1 MSDTLQK
8 EKKKVFTFHLKN
20 SIEKEEWKKLVSL
33 LPVAEEVEIST
44 TLLRK
49 GWILAGEYLAGE
61 KDWTN
66 AIISYNKARVK
77 NPSTIYVFDKLIN
90 AFGSFYEQFKDKFS
104 KADLKILKDPLFLL
118 IDYYQLNYPK
128 HQAHIEVGKELI
140 QKINY
145 RMKYVAEEKIETPAT
160 FKVEQIHNAIYDDM
174 TFEELQSEFARIIE
188 PTIRDILEEKDKET
202 KKKKD
207 VKSKKGK
214 KKK

>member
-1 MSDTLQK
+1 MPDTLQI

-20 SIEKEEWKKLVSL
+20 YIEKEEWKKLVSF

-49 GWILAGEYLAGE
+49 CWILAGEYLAGE

-77 NPSTIYVFDKLIN
+77 NPATIYVFDKLID
-90 AFGSFYEQFKDKFS
+90 AFGSFYEQLKDMFS
-104 KADLKILKDPLFLL
+104 IADLKILKDPLVFL
-118 IDYYQLNYPK
+118 IDYHQLNYPK

-160 FKVEQIHNAIYDDM
+160 FKVGQIHNAIYDDM

-188 PTIRDILEEKDKET
+188 PTIRDILEEKEKET

>member
-1 MSDTLQK
+1 MSDLLQI
-8 EKKKVFTFHLKN
+8 KKKAFTFNLKQH
-20 SIEKEEWKKLVSL
+20 IEKGEWQKLIKV
-33 LPVAEEVEIST
+33 LPGAEEVEVST

-61 KDWTN
+61 KDWTS
-66 AIISYNKARVK
+66 AIISFNKARVR
-77 NPSTIYVFDKLIN
+77 NPSTIYVFDELIN
-90 AFGSFYEQFKDKFS
+90 AFGSFYEQFKNRFS
-104 KADLKILKDPLFLL
+104 KADLKILKDPLVLL
-118 IDYYQLNYPK
+118 IDYHQLNFPK
-128 HQAHIEVGKELI
+128 HQAQVEIGKELI

-145 RMKYVAEEKIETPAT
+145 RMKYIAEEKIETSAT

>member
-1 MSDTLQK
+1 MPDTLQK
-8 EKKKVFTFHLKN
+8 EKKKVFTFHLKKN
-20 SIEKEEWKKLVSL
+20 IEKGEWQKLIKL
-33 LPVAEEVEIST
+33 LPDAEDVEVST

-49 GWILAGEYLAGE
+49 SWILAGGYLAGE

-77 NPSTIYVFDKLIN
+77 NPSTIYVFDKLLS
-90 AFGSFYEQFKDKFS
+90 AFGSFYEQLKDEFS
-104 KADLKILKDPLFLL
+104 IADLKILKDPLVLL
-118 IDYYQLNYPK
+118 IDYHQLNFPK
-128 HQAHIEVGKELI
+128 HQAQVEVGKELV

-145 RMKYVAEEKIETPAT
+145 RMKYVAEEEIETSAT
-160 FKVEQIHNAIYDDM
+160 FMVRQIHNAIYDDM

-188 PTIRDILEEKDKET
+188 PTIRDLLDEKDKET